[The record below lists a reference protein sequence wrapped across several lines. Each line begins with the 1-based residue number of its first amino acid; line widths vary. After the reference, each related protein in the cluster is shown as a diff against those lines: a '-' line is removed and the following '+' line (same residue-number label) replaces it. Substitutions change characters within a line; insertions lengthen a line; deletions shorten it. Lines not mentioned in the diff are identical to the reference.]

1 MRLLSRLQ
9 QVQNRAY
16 DIQSTNRTIKAVS
29 IKDRLGIKEYY
40 TPSQVEE
47 ANNRHL
53 KKMLNIMS
61 DPERAR
67 RREQRVVSC
76 RKYRS
81 LASKYNPVQHQPEP
95 PQAKLTKSESQSLLK
110 TPYRAQSS
118 QLKNKTQIKLP
129 EISTITPIS
138 MEPSEVDSH
147 QKSFDHLM
155 SYRKPTSL
163 LK

>member
-9 QVQNRAY
+9 QVQNRAH
-16 DIQSTNRTIKAVS
+16 DIQSTSKTTRVIS
-29 IKDRLGIKEYY
+29 IKDRLGIKEFY

-53 KKMLNIMS
+53 KKMLKIMS
-61 DPERAR
+61 DPERAI
-67 RREQRVVSC
+67 RREQRVESC

-118 QLKNKTQIKLP
+118 QVKNKTQVKLP

-138 MEPSEVDSH
+138 LEQSEVDSH
-147 QKSFDHLM
+147 
-155 SYRKPTSL
+155 
-163 LK
+163 